1 MKAQQEQWWKATALL
16 LAVGLTVGGAGWLAL
31 FDNSPATPVSG
42 SSMIS
47 LERPRPPSWNITTT
61 RAS

>member
-1 MKAQQEQWWKATALL
+1 MKAQQDHWWKATVLL

-31 FDNSPATPVSG
+31 LDNPPTTQDTR
-42 SSMIS
+42 SSTIS
-47 LERPRPPSWNITTT
+47 LVRPRAPSWNITTT